1 MKIPIIKFFCCLA
14 VALFVFAHVKAQ
26 NSETTTTVESE
37 QSKAETACGQ
47 ISAKAE
53 RTYTFR
59 KLPRPNFPRG
69 TYGSPKWYQKLF
81 PFLAQRKLPTDLEII
96 EKALARPIPLGETK
110 RSKTIRSNAEA
121 KMLELQKN
129 AEQKWQIWL
138 AQNPNRSAE
147 EKRKAEIQI
156 RFQGLAATDLPRFD
170 WRENGLDVGAVGFQG
185 FQCGNCWAFSTV
197 DAMQASRRLSAIR
210 AQRTD
215 FNEEL
220 NTSVQQLISC
230 MLPDKKNEYCSS
242 GWHGNAFSYM
252 VDKGFPL
259 GGPSYYRED
268 ESTTWTCDSNV
279 YVKALTWDFVS
290 RDPNKVSTT
299 EEIKRALVLYGPVV
313 TMIRTDKCFL
323 LYGGGVFNGENNN
336 DVTHFVLIVGWDDA
350 KGAWLIK
357 NSYGED
363 WGEKGFGWIKYGS
376 NNVGTATAWVLA
388 DPNEEERI
396 FKEFG
401 NGANETN

>member
-1 MKIPIIKFFCCLA
+1 MRFSIVKVLVCIWFAQILYIQINAQDSVA
-14 VALFVFAHVKAQ
+14 V
-26 NSETTTTVESE
+26 STIETE
-37 QSKAETACGQ
+37 QTKAENACRQ
-47 ISAKAE
+47 IPAKAE

-59 KLPRPNFPRG
+59 TLPRPNFPRG
-69 TYGSPKWYQKLF
+69 TYGAPKWYQRLF

-110 RSKTIRSNAEA
+110 RSKSLRLNAET
-121 KMLELQKN
+121 KMLELQKSG
-129 AEQKWQIWL
+129 EQKWQDWL
-138 AQNPNRSAE
+138 AQNPNTSLE
-147 EKRKAEIQI
+147 QKRKAELQI

-170 WRENGLDVGAVGFQG
+170 WRENGLDVGEVGFQG
-185 FQCGNCWAFSTV
+185 FQCGSCWAFSSV
-197 DAMQASRRLSAIR
+197 DAMQTSRRLAAIR

-215 FNEEL
+215 FNEDL

-230 MLPDKKNEYCSS
+230 MLPDKIGDYCKS
-242 GWHGNAFSYM
+242 GWHGQAFSYM
-252 VDKGFPL
+252 VDKGLPL
-259 GGPSYYRED
+259 GGPAYYRED
-268 ESTTWTCDSNV
+268 EAVTWTCDSDI

-290 RDPNKVSTT
+290 RDPNKISKT

-336 DVTHFVLIVGWDDA
+336 DVTHFVLIVGWDDE

-376 NNVGTATAWVLA
+376 NNIGTATAWVLA

-396 FKEFG
+396 VKEFG
-401 NGANETN
+401 KGENDVN